1 MKEGPA
7 AGAEA
12 AKLSKTAK
20 DTQFDT
26 PSTLPKAGAADCKAS
41 PLPPAPRGKIGP
53 CGKIGPL
60 QLENTGWIL

>member
-1 MKEGPA
+1 MEQNNADLEGPA

-26 PSTLPKAGAADCKAS
+26 PSTLPKAGAANLKGCDQ
-41 PLPPAPRGKIGP
+41 LPPAP
-53 CGKIGPL
+53 CTCF
-60 QLENTGWIL
+60 EDS